1 MSIQVPQFNNVRLLV
16 VGDVMLDRYWHG
28 DTARISPEAPVPVVQ
43 VKDIQEFPGGA
54 GNVALNVKSLGA
66 TVDLIGAI
74 GADSDGEKLQELLKA
89 AHIENHLA
97 IFKQHP
103 TITKLRVLS
112 RHQQLIRLDFE
123 EAHAAYDLDKLTA
136 LFKTQIKQADAVIL
150 SDYSKGVLDNI
161 EQLIAIAREHKVP
174 VFVDPK
180 HKDFSRYSGASLLT
194 PNFKEF
200 QQAVGVCH
208 TEQDILTKG
217 EALMQKHQLAALL
230 ITRSEQGMTLLQHN
244 QKPLHLPAQA
254 REVFD
259 VTGAGD
265 TVIAVLAAAVA
276 AGQSLAQ
283 ATRLAN
289 VAAGLV
295 VAKLGAQS
303 VTVTELESEIHTQH
317 AVQKSI
323 VTEKELLKIRQIA
336 KTQGET
342 IVMTNGCFDILHAG
356 HISYL
361 TEAKALGDRLI
372 VAVNDDAS
380 VKRLKG
386 DSRPI
391 VPLAQRMAVLA
402 GLKAVDFVIAFSE
415 DTPEKL
421 ISAVLPDV
429 LVKGGDYKP
438 EQIAGAKAVT
448 AAGGEVK
455 ILSFEDGCSTSNLIN
470 KIKKGE

>member
-1 MSIQVPQFNNVRLLV
+1 
-16 VGDVMLDRYWHG
+16 
-28 DTARISPEAPVPVVQ
+28 
-43 VKDIQEFPGGA
+43 
-54 GNVALNVKSLGA
+54 
-66 TVDLIGAI
+66 
-74 GADSDGEKLQELLKA
+74 
-89 AHIENHLA
+89 
-97 IFKQHP
+97 
-103 TITKLRVLS
+103 
-112 RHQQLIRLDFE
+112 
-123 EAHAAYDLDKLTA
+123 
-136 LFKTQIKQADAVIL
+136 
-150 SDYSKGVLDNI
+150 
-161 EQLIAIAREHKVP
+161 
-174 VFVDPK
+174 
-180 HKDFSRYSGASLLT
+180 
-194 PNFKEF
+194 
-200 QQAVGVCH
+200 GVCR
-208 TEQDILTKG
+208 TEQEILTKG
-217 EALMQKHQLAALL
+217 AALMQKHQLSALL
-230 ITRSEQGMTLLQHN
+230 ITRSEQGMTLLQQN
-244 QKPLHLPAQA
+244 QEPLHLPAQA

-303 VTVTELESEIHTQH
+303 VTVAELENEIHTQH

-323 VTEKELLKIRQIA
+323 VTEKELLKIRQAA

-421 ISAVLPDV
+421 ISAILPDV

-470 KIKKGE
+470 KIKHGE